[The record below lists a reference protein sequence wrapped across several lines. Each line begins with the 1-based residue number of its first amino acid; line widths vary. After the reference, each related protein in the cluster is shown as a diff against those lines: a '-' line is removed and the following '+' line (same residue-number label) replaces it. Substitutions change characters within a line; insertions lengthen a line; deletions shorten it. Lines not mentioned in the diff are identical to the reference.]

1 MITMLKFLVRSLIM
15 SFKNI
20 LKHQSERECTNSLSD
35 TFGVFM
41 KKVLLIF
48 IMMNI
53 CSNIYALNVSDV
65 NIPESIILN
74 NVQLKLNGYGIR
86 KKWFIKVYI
95 GSFYTTRKFSNYKE
109 VANDNS
115 EKVIKLFFLHK
126 VEKNKVSDTIKEAF
140 QNITPDLPESEAGK
154 KFFAQFVSDFN
165 VGDSLELIFLPD
177 STVITKHNNKALGSI
192 KSNRLTFGLLSI
204 YLGDKPVDQELK
216 KGMLG
221 FK

>member
-1 MITMLKFLVRSLIM
+1 M